1 MPKTISLKEFKD
13 AYTTITNNYVVEITT
28 GKTYGAIYIED
39 TQEMALFEPKEFE
52 EISDKLSNRVIN
64 YLKSVGI
71 GDKE

>member
-13 AYTTITNNYVVEITT
+13 AYTTNYVVEITT

-64 YLKSVGI
+64 YLKSVGMCE
-71 GDKE
+71 D